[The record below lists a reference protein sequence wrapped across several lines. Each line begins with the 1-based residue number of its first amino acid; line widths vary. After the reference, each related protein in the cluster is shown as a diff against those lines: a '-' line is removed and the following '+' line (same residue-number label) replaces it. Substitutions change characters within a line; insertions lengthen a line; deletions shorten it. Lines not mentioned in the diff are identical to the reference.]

1 MTLKRVPGR
10 LPLLLL
16 GALVVAAPA
25 AEILVW
31 NYDPLDRFYDPGLN
45 ESVNCAFWV
54 ERSLSDA
61 GHTVTACDSAL
72 PPSIAGYDAVFCLLG
87 WYRC

>member
-1 MTLKRVPGR
+1 MKVF
-10 LPLLLL
+10 LLL
-16 GALVVAAPA
+16 ALPAVVATA
-25 AEILVW
+25 ADICVW

-61 GHTVTACDSAL
+61 GHTVTVGDSAL
-72 PPSIAGYDAVFCLLG
+72 PPSIAEYDAVFCLLG